1 VRLASLTSPLKR
13 LCRRLQRRGTAT
25 TTSST
30 STHQHKRFMR
40 WHVGQDTKTGEWRV
54 IDEVNVVI
62 CRGLADK
69 DDAERIARNHNELD
83 PIKSWEDWL
92 FYRDKY

>member
-1 VRLASLTSPLKR
+1 
-13 LCRRLQRRGTAT
+13 
-25 TTSST
+25 
-30 STHQHKRFMR
+30 MR

-54 IDEVNVVI
+54 IDEANVVI
-62 CRGLADK
+62 CRGLSDK
-69 DDAERIARNHNELD
+69 DDAERIAHNHNELD